1 MKNKSIKARQHYYF
15 LGRQYAEENKIEKAI
30 ETYKIYSTHLA
41 EENEHTPYHWISTLY
56 DKLGEKEK
64 SLDSLSQYAKGC
76 SSPKAADLYKEIGK
90 SYIDLNL
97 VDKAIISF
105 EKSLKIDPENVLIKK
120 VETLKNLVK

>member
-1 MKNKSIKARQHYYF
+1 MKNKSIQARQHYYF
-15 LGRQYAEENKIEKAI
+15 LGRQYAEENKIEKVI

-76 SSPKAADLYKEIGK
+76 SLSKAADLYKEIGK

-105 EKSLKIDPENVLIKK
+105 EKSLKIDPENALIKK